1 MAGMTAIAA
10 RPAPR
15 RPRVAFMCE
24 ACGAES
30 PKWSGRC
37 SACGAWNCIVE
48 APAEPATR
56 RASPAADRA
65 PVALGAV
72 VQTAQPRLATGLGE
86 VDRVLGGG
94 LVPGSVVL
102 LGGDPG
108 VGKSTLALLL
118 ASRTCDG
125 SRRALYV
132 SGEES
137 EAQLGLRAARTGCL
151 TAAIDVLVETEL
163 DAVVGAIERH
173 RPPLAIVDSAQ
184 TLFDPSVSGPPGS
197 TSQVR
202 SAVCRLVTVAKSV
215 DVPVVL
221 IGHVT
226 KEGAIAGPRTL
237 EHMVDVV
244 LYVEGDRLGEQRILR
259 GVKNRFGSTGE
270 VGLLAMG
277 STGIREATSAE
288 RAFLDGSSLGV
299 SGNVLTVTCDG
310 VRPLA
315 VEVQGLAVPTALAIP
330 RRTCSGF
337 DVNRCCLLLA
347 VMEKRCG
354 VPFGQADVFLNA
366 AGGLHLNDPGVD
378 LGVALALAG
387 SQRDRTLPAG
397 WAAVGE
403 LGLGGEVR
411 PVSRVGPRAAEAAAA
426 GVTDLVVPAGSRID
440 DVRPLRLHPVAT
452 LREGLCHLV

>member
-1 MAGMTAIAA
+1 
-10 RPAPR
+10 
-15 RPRVAFMCE
+15 MCN
-24 ACGAES
+24 ACGAET

-37 SACGAWNCIVE
+37 PACGAWNSIVE
-48 APAEPATR
+48 APPQPEPPVAA
-56 RASPAADRA
+56 RAGGRD
-65 PVALGAV
+65 PVALAAV
-72 VQTAQPRLATGLGE
+72 VQAPCPRLATGLGE

-118 ASRTCDG
+118 AATSCAG
-125 SRRALYV
+125 LGRALYV

-137 EAQLGLRAARTGCL
+137 EAQLGLRAARTSCL
-151 TAAIDVLVETEL
+151 TAAIDVLVETDL
-163 DAVVGAIERH
+163 DALVAAIAQH
-173 RPPLAIVDSAQ
+173 RPPLAIIDSAQ
-184 TLFDPSVSGPPGS
+184 TLFDSGVSGPPGS
-197 TSQVR
+197 PSQVR
-202 SAVCRLVTVAKSV
+202 SAVCRLVAVAKQTG
-215 DVPVVL
+215 VPLVL

-244 LYVEGDRLGEQRILR
+244 LYLEGDRLGEQRLLR

-270 VGLLAMG
+270 VGLLRMDASG
-277 STGIREATSAE
+277 VREATSAE
-288 RAFLDGSSLGV
+288 RAFLDGTSLGV

-315 VEVQGLAVPTALAIP
+315 VEVQGLTVPTGLAIP

-366 AGGLHLNDPGVD
+366 AGGLHLSDPGVD
-378 LGVALALAG
+378 LAVALALAG

-397 WAAVGE
+397 WAALGE
-403 LGLGGEVR
+403 VGLGGEVR
-411 PVSRVGPRAAEAAAA
+411 PVSRIGARATEAAAA
-426 GVTDLVVPAGSRID
+426 GVTDLIAPAGVQLDGAR
-440 DVRPLRLHPVAT
+440 VLRVHSVSHIREA
-452 LREGLCHLV
+452 LRHLV

>member
-1 MAGMTAIAA
+1 
-10 RPAPR
+10 
-15 RPRVAFMCE
+15 MCAE
-24 ACGAES
+24 CGAGT

-37 SACGAWNCIVE
+37 PACGAWNSIVE
-48 APAEPATR
+48 APATPVP
-56 RASPAADRA
+56 PAAAAGAERR
-65 PVALGAV
+65 PVALEAV
-72 VQTAQPRLATGLGE
+72 VQASCPRLATGLAE

-94 LVPGSVVL
+94 IVPGSVVL

-118 ASRTCDG
+118 ASRSCG
-125 SRRALYV
+125 GARRALYV

-151 TAAIDVLVETEL
+151 TAAIDVLVETDL
-163 DAVVGAIERH
+163 DAVVTSIERH

-184 TLFDPSVSGPPGS
+184 TLFDARVSGPPGS

-202 SAVCRLVTVAKSV
+202 SAVCRLVVAAKSSN
-215 DVPVVL
+215 VPVVL

-226 KEGAIAGPRTL
+226 KDGAIAGPRTL

-270 VGLLAMG
+270 VGLLAMD
-277 STGIREATSAE
+277 SAGIREATSGE

-299 SGNVLTVTCDG
+299 AGNVLTVTCDG

-315 VEVQGLAVPTALAIP
+315 VEVQGLAVPTGLAIP

-378 LGVALALAG
+378 LAVALALAG
-387 SQRDRTLPAG
+387 SQRDRTLPDG
-397 WAAVGE
+397 WAALGE
-403 LGLGGEVR
+403 VGLGGEVR
-411 PVSRVGPRAAEAAAA
+411 PVSRIGPRAAEAAAA
-426 GVTDLVVPAGSRID
+426 GVTDLVVPAGSRVD
-440 DVRPLRLHPVAT
+440 GVRGLRLRPVAT
-452 LREGLCHLV
+452 LRDAFGHLV

>member
-1 MAGMTAIAA
+1 
-10 RPAPR
+10 
-15 RPRVAFMCE
+15 MCD
-24 ACGAES
+24 ACGAGT

-37 SACGAWNCIVE
+37 PACAAWNTIVE
-48 APAEPATR
+48 APVETERQRAT
-56 RASPAADRA
+56 AARDRD
-65 PVALGAV
+65 PVALAAV
-72 VQTAQPRLATGLGE
+72 AQATPARLASGLSE

-118 ASRTCDG
+118 ASRSCGGD
-125 SRRALYV
+125 RRALYV

-151 TAAIDVLVETEL
+151 TAAIDVLVETDL
-163 DAVVGAIERH
+163 DAVVGAIDRH

-184 TLFDPSVSGPPGS
+184 TLFDPTVSGPPGS
-197 TSQVR
+197 PSQVR
-202 SAVCRLVTVAKSV
+202 SAVCRLVTVAKGA

-244 LYVEGDRLGEQRILR
+244 LYVEGDRLGEQRVLR

-270 VGLLAMG
+270 LGLLAMD
-277 STGIREATSAE
+277 SSGIREATSAE

-315 VEVQGLAVPTALAIP
+315 VEVQGLTVPTGLAIP

-354 VPFGQADVFLNA
+354 LAFGQSDVFLNA

-378 LGVALALAG
+378 LAVALALAG
-387 SQRDRTLPAG
+387 SRRDQSLPPG
-397 WAAVGE
+397 WAAIGE
-403 LGLGGEVR
+403 VGLGGEVR
-411 PVSRVGPRAAEAAAA
+411 PVSRAGSRASEAAAA
-426 GVTDLVVPAGSRID
+426 GVTDLVLAAGSRIE
-440 DVRPLRLHPVAT
+440 RPPALRVHPVSTVRDA
-452 LREGLCHLV
+452 LRQLG